1 MKYILLLVL
10 ITQFMFTGCSSAQQ
24 KNSNESTE
32 VAKDKNATQIDFENA
47 QFIDVRT
54 PGEFATGTFSEAVN
68 IPLNEL
74 ASRLDEI
81 DKNDQVVVFC
91 RSGGRASS
99 ALQIL
104 EKNGF
109 TNVING
115 INTAQLQSLEK

>member
-1 MKYILLLVL
+1 MKYILFVVLVA
-10 ITQFMFTGCSSAQQ
+10 QFIFTGCSSAQQ

-32 VAKDKNATQIDFENA
+32 VAQEKDANQIDFENA

-54 PGEFATGTFSEAVN
+54 PGEFETGSFAEAVN

-74 ASRLDEI
+74 ESRLDEI
-81 DKNDQVVVFC
+81 DKNNQVVVFC
-91 RSGGRASS
+91 RSGGRASN

-109 TNVING
+109 NNVING
-115 INTAQLQSLEK
+115 INTAKLQSLEK

>member
-1 MKYILLLVL
+1 MKYILLIVL
-10 ITQFMFTGCSSAQQ
+10 TAQFVFSGCSSAQQ
-24 KNSNESTE
+24 NNSNEPSA
-32 VAKDKNATQIDFENA
+32 VSKKKNATQIDFENA

-74 ASRLDEI
+74 GSRLDEI
-81 DKNDQVVVFC
+81 DKKEQVVVFC

-115 INTAQLQSLEK
+115 INTAKLQSIEK